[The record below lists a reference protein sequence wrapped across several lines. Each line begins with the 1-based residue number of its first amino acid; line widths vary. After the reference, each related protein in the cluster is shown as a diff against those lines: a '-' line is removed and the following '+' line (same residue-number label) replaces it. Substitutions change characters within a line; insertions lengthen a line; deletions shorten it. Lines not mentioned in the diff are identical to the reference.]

1 MDDPLLAA
9 DAADESAGDL
19 AMENVMKALAISC
32 LLALA
37 AASLAAQ
44 DAAVEQAL
52 DALAQKYTEAWKAGD
67 PAGCASIYSD
77 DADVVDF
84 MGMSAKGKAAIQESL
99 TKTLGTYPGTSIQ
112 LVRTGIHPV
121 SADVVVSDGTW
132 EITGAA
138 QAADGAP
145 TKGFYTVVAAKQGDA
160 WQLVAGRTKVAP
172 ATN

>member
-1 MDDPLLAA
+1 
-9 DAADESAGDL
+9 
-19 AMENVMKALAISC
+19 MENVMKALAISC

-44 DAAVEQAL
+44 DSTVEQAL

-84 MGMSAKGKAAIQESL
+84 MGMSAKGKSAIQESL
-99 TKTLGTYPGTSIQ
+99 TKTLDTYPGSSIQ
-112 LVRTGIHPV
+112 IVRTGIHVV
-121 SADVVVSDGTW
+121 SPEVVVSDGTW
-132 EITGAA
+132 EITGAP
-138 QAADGAP
+138 AAERVP
-145 TKGFYTVVAAKQGDA
+145 SKGFYTVVAVRQGDA

-172 ATN
+172 ETN